1 VVHFEPQGQEAHV
14 AAITWELN
22 LTGFRFPSEL
32 PRKRANFRIVVDL
45 RYVTK
50 RGDHTTEHAVLPG
63 LDRWWE
69 CDPERSDRQEY
80 ARGAQEGASV
90 LLDMSAVDAWDRL
103 ILLVRGDAIHS
114 IQFKVFDVNRP
125 GTLDRIRKGLGDV
138 VGSLLG
144 RARSGLPDVAGVFSD
159 SLGSAATDLESALIT
174 RLAGGDRLLF
184 RGSARMPE
192 PGAYVVEGRGEGGRY
207 RIDFALTTV

>member
-1 VVHFEPQGQEAHV
+1 MPAMN
-14 AAITWELN
+14 WELN
-22 LTGFRFPSEL
+22 LTGFRFPAEL

-50 RGDHTTEHAVLPG
+50 RGDHTTEHAVMPG

-69 CDPERSDRQEY
+69 CDPERSDRQDY
-80 ARGAQEGASV
+80 VRGSDDGESV
-90 LLDMSAVDAWDRL
+90 QLDMGAVDDWDRL

-125 GTLDRIRKGLGDV
+125 GALDRVRKGLGDV
-138 VGSLLG
+138 VGSLIG
-144 RARSGLPDVAGVFSD
+144 RARGGLPDVAGVFSD

-174 RLAGGDRLLF
+174 GLAGADRLLF
-184 RGSARMPE
+184 RGSSRIPE
-192 PGAYVVEGRGEGGRY
+192 PADYVVEGVGEAGSY
-207 RIDFALTTV
+207 RIDFQLRNV

>member
-1 VVHFEPQGQEAHV
+1 VPAM
-14 AAITWELN
+14 TWELN
-22 LTGFRFPSEL
+22 LTGFRFPAEL

-45 RYVTK
+45 RYVTG

-69 CDPERSDRQEY
+69 CDPERADRVGY
-80 ARGAQEGASV
+80 ARGAEHGDAV
-90 LLDMSAVDAWDRL
+90 ALDMTAVDDWDRL

-125 GTLDRIRKGLGDV
+125 GALDRVRKGLGDV

-144 RARSGLPDVAGVFSD
+144 RARGGLPDVAGVFSD

-174 RLAGGDRLLF
+174 RLAGADRLLF
-184 RGSARMPE
+184 RGSARIPE
-192 PGAYVVEGRGEGGRY
+192 PSDYVVEGLGEGGPY
-207 RIDFALTTV
+207 RIEFQLQQV

>member
-1 VVHFEPQGQEAHV
+1 M
-14 AAITWELN
+14 AAITWELD
-22 LTGFRFPSEL
+22 LTGFRFPAEL
-32 PRKRANFRIVVDL
+32 PRKRANFRFVVDL

-80 ARGAQEGASV
+80 ARGEVEGDRV
-90 LLDMSAVDAWDRL
+90 LLDMSAVDDWDRL

-174 RLAGGDRLLF
+174 RLAGADRLLF
-184 RGSARMPE
+184 RGSARLPE
-192 PGAYVVEGRGEGGRY
+192 PGDYVIEGRGEDGAY
-207 RIDFALTTV
+207 RIDFALKTV

>member
-1 VVHFEPQGQEAHV
+1 MAPM
-14 AAITWELN
+14 TWEIG
-22 LTGFRFPSEL
+22 LTGFRFPTKL
-32 PRKRANFRIVVDL
+32 PPKRANYRIVVDL

-69 CDPERSDRQEY
+69 CDRERKDGIDFV
-80 ARGAQEGASV
+80 RGPDVGQFAT
-90 LLDMSAVDAWDRL
+90 LDMSAVDDWDRL

-125 GTLDRIRKGLGDV
+125 GTLDRIRRGLGEV
-138 VGSLLG
+138 LGSLIG
-144 RARSGLPDVAGVFSD
+144 RARSSLPDVAGVFSD

-174 RLAGGDRLLF
+174 RVAGADRLLF
-184 RGSARMPE
+184 RGSARIPE
-192 PGAYVVEGRGEGGRY
+192 PGEYVVEGVGEKGPY
-207 RIDFALTTV
+207 RIDFALRTV

>member
-1 VVHFEPQGQEAHV
+1 VVPREPQELEAHV
-14 AAITWELN
+14 PAITWELD
-22 LTGFRFPSEL
+22 LTTFRFPVAL

-50 RGDHTTEHAVLPG
+50 RGDHTTEYAVLPG

-80 ARGAQEGASV
+80 VRGEERGESV
-90 LLDMSAVDAWDRL
+90 ELDMEAVDDWDRL

-125 GTLDRIRKGLGDV
+125 GTLDRVRKGLGDV
-138 VGSLLG
+138 VGSLIGAARG
-144 RARSGLPDVAGVFSD
+144 RLPDVTGVFSD
-159 SLGSAATDLESALIT
+159 SLGSAATDLESAIIT
-174 RLAGGDRLLF
+174 QLAGADRLLF
-184 RGSARMPE
+184 RGSCRLSE
-192 PGAYVVEGRGEGGRY
+192 PGDYAVAGAGESGEY
-207 RIDFALTTV
+207 RIDFRLRTM

>member
-1 VVHFEPQGQEAHV
+1 M
-14 AAITWELN
+14 AAITWELD
-22 LTGFRFPSEL
+22 LTGFRFPAVL
-32 PRKRANFRIVVDL
+32 PRKRANFRFVVDL

-80 ARGAQEGASV
+80 ARGVAEGDSV
-90 LLDMSAVDAWDRL
+90 LLDMDSVDDWDRL

-174 RLAGGDRLLF
+174 RLAGADRLLF
-184 RGSARMPE
+184 RGSARLPE
-192 PGAYVVEGRGEGGRY
+192 PGEYVVEGRGEGGAY
-207 RIDFALTTV
+207 RIEFTLKTA